1 MRMMKVFVTI
11 VACVLVAVSG
21 YAAEA
26 DKPAPS
32 PGAGIERETGAG
44 QPAKPAPQATKPVT
58 ELRLE
63 PPPVHDFML
72 KKPEKPLTVEEM
84 QRQADEASERA
95 RRARAAA
102 GAAPP
107 SPGPEAGARKDDA
120 PLPGK

>member
-1 MRMMKVFVTI
+1 MKILVTI
-11 VACVLVAVSG
+11 ASCVLFAVSG

-32 PGAGIERETGAG
+32 PSASVERESGAG

-58 ELRLE
+58 ELRFE
-63 PPPVHDFML
+63 PPPVPDFML

-102 GAAPP
+102 DAAPP
-107 SPGPEAGARKDDA
+107 SPGPEAGARKNEA
-120 PLPGK
+120 PVPGK

>member
-1 MRMMKVFVTI
+1 MRMIKVFVTGA
-11 VACVLVAVSG
+11 ACVLVAVSG

-26 DKPAPS
+26 DKPSPS
-32 PGAGIERETGAG
+32 PAASVERESGAG

-58 ELRLE
+58 ELRFE
-63 PPPVHDFML
+63 PPPMPDFML

-95 RRARAAA
+95 RRARVAA

-107 SPGPEAGARKDDA
+107 SPGPEAGARKDET
-120 PLPGK
+120 PVPGK